1 MENDRVESQCV
12 YDTLP
17 LQLDKTERAQLKK
30 YREIR
35 QRNMH
40 KMQPIPVF
48 KR

>member
-1 MENDRVESQCV
+1 V

-17 LQLDKTERAQLKK
+17 LPLEKTERAQLKK

-35 QRNMH
+35 RRNLH